1 MTKRTSPSTTYS
13 STWGPVW
20 EGAALLAHLKTGAGC
35 VGLEIQ
41 PMLARTAQARA
52 DWLGLTRM
60 RFLQGDAA
68 ELVRFITTG
77 TVFFLYCPFG
87 GARLERFLDG
97 LEDVARARPIRICC
111 VDMAPLDSPWL
122 APVASTSSR
131 VSIYRS
137 TFQS

>member
-1 MTKRTSPSTTYS
+1 
-13 STWGPVW
+13 
-20 EGAALLAHLKTGAGC
+20 
-35 VGLEIQ
+35 
-41 PMLARTAQARA
+41 
-52 DWLGLTRM
+52 M